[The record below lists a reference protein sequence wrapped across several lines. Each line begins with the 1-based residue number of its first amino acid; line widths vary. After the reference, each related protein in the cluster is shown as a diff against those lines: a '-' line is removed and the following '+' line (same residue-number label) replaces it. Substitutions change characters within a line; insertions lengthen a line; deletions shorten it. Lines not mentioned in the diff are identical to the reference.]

1 MSVLY
6 LGSTVT
12 VAGSVVNL
20 NGGTISNAA
29 EPVNQQDVS
38 TKAYTDS
45 VVSVQEARIDSI
57 LSGVNVD
64 LNVLG
69 EIVTYYNSLESAASN
84 GVAHSVA
91 TLSSDVAVEKNRAIA
106 AETALNIQLTELFS
120 SINATITANKTEA
133 STEARAAE
141 ATFGTQAQTVEAN
154 TYTDTS
160 IGFLR
165 TEANTYADSAAATTL
180 ALAKAHADESTL
192 IAANAYADSAAASAN
207 TYADGAAATTLTSA
221 NTYADGAATS
231 ALTYADTVAATTL
244 TLANAYTDTALITT
258 IASATASAK
267 AYTDI
272 AALQAEQTRNRLDKL
287 YEYFFKTNS
296 DINPTTFFPQ

>member
-133 STEARAAE
+133 STEESRPRAA
-141 ATFGTQAQTVEAN
+141 EAN

-160 IGFLR
+160 IGLLR

-231 ALTYADTVAATTL
+231 ALAYADTVASTTL
-244 TLANAYTDTALITT
+244 TSANAYTDTALITT

-296 DINPTTFFPQ
+296 DINPTTLLPQ